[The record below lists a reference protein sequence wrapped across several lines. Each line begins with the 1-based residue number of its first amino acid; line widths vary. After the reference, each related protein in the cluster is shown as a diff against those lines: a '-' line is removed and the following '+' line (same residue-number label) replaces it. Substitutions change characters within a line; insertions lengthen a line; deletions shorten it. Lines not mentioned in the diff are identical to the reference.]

1 MFGYLSLRKRG
12 KERGRERER
21 ERESW
26 KEREMENAA
35 INWFAVGKTG
45 LGSKTGTS
53 DSILFFHVGD
63 KKPVTLSCSDY
74 LIKLSLA
81 KEKLESAMN

>member
-53 DSILFFHVGD
+53 DG
-63 KKPVTLSCSDY
+63 
-74 LIKLSLA
+74 
-81 KEKLESAMN
+81 